1 MRHLRVSAFFKEDE
15 PLEIHWLVG
24 LEQDADGSWLLRVV
38 TRGLRSGRVRVWPLP
53 IGLFPLISLGLRF
66 EDGLLLDTQSSGVF
80 HRVLISN
87 LANGV
92 EVTSAD
98 IPTGLYPFFGHQGG
112 VQRVIRYEIDGERIF
127 VPTMELVRYLLLH
140 NKTLANA
147 VMVPG
152 QLMTLYQFEPLG
164 IYEELT
170 LRFTSD
176 MPMRSISKSFAL
188 EFAWLAIH
196 PEGRRTWDSVYT
208 KSAGQQYVSLDLP
221 DVPESELA
229 FRGVRQGA
237 DWLVLEIIHLTGRS
251 SPCLRLRYGH
261 PSFRRPSDT
270 VSITPEGGFRKPKVC
285 QQESDVEISTAEEGT
300 RVAAGQLAI
309 EVGTK
314 SREFT
319 IKVPIKKIWRETGRS
334 RHSVN
339 DKSPTE
345 DNVVTGGAVTNRP
358 LFKGGV
364 SRESRGAP
372 IPPLEFRTL
381 ESYPWDVAG
390 DLQALAETIEMMA
403 GLISDTEI
411 SMSLC
416 RLKPGRAFSTIG
428 RRPRCCLVTLI
439 NVTGK
444 PPVVLVDVDR
454 GGEWA
459 LSTMVLSFLEPAPF
473 SDIDMH
479 VKTVLDTMVDNG
491 GHWDSFADS
500 ALREVCVCR
509 RLPKILPKRG
519 GKEDSRYRTT
529 WAYRLAIKL
538 GLPFSGADKKL
549 LHNSYSG
556 AVAPTPDGF
565 QG

>member
-1 MRHLRVSAFFKEDE
+1 MRRLTVSAFCEVDE

-38 TRGLRSGRVRVWPLP
+38 THGLRSGLVRMWPLP
-53 IGLFPLISLGLRF
+53 IGLFPLLSPGLRF
-66 EDGLLLDTQSSGVF
+66 EDGLLLDTQSRGGIQTAF
-80 HRVLISN
+80 ISN

-98 IPTGLYPFFGHQGG
+98 IPTGLYTFFGHQGG
-112 VQRVIRYEIDGERIF
+112 VQRIVRYETDCGEIF

-176 MPMRSISKSFAL
+176 MPVRSISKSLAL

-221 DVPESELA
+221 DVPEAQLV
-229 FRGVRQGA
+229 FRGVRQGS

-261 PSFRRPSDT
+261 PSFQRPSDT
-270 VSITPEGGFRKPKVC
+270 VLVTPEGGARKPKVS
-285 QQESDVEISTAEEGT
+285 QEEPDVEISTAEGGT
-300 RVAAGQLAI
+300 RVAAGQLAV

-319 IKVPIKKIWRETGRS
+319 IEVPIKKIWRERGMS
-334 RHSVN
+334 RHRVN
-339 DKSPTE
+339 DNSPTE
-345 DNVVTGGAVTNRP
+345 EKVVTGSPVTKKP
-358 LFKGGV
+358 LFTGGV
-364 SRESRGAP
+364 SRESRGAR
-372 IPPLEFRTL
+372 IHPLEFRTL
-381 ESYPWDVAG
+381 ESYPWDLTG

-403 GLISDTEI
+403 DLISDTEI

-428 RRPRCCLVTLI
+428 RRPRCCLVVLI
-439 NVTGK
+439 NVIDK

-459 LSTMVLSFLEPAPF
+459 LSTMVLSFLAPAPF
-473 SDIDMH
+473 ADIDAH
-479 VKTVLDTMVDNG
+479 VKTVLDSMVDNG
-491 GHWDSFADS
+491 GHWDSCAHS
-500 ALREVCVCR
+500 ALSEVCACR

-519 GKEDSRYRTT
+519 GKEESRYRAT

-538 GLPFSGADKKL
+538 GLPFSGAEKTL
-549 LHNSYSG
+549 LRNSDSG
-556 AVAPTPDGF
+556 EVAPTPDGF
-565 QG
+565 

>member
-1 MRHLRVSAFFKEDE
+1 
-15 PLEIHWLVG
+15 
-24 LEQDADGSWLLRVV
+24 
-38 TRGLRSGRVRVWPLP
+38 
-53 IGLFPLISLGLRF
+53 
-66 EDGLLLDTQSSGVF
+66 
-80 HRVLISN
+80 
-87 LANGV
+87 V

-188 EFAWLAIH
+188 EFAWLRFTPKVVGHGIAFIRN
-196 PEGRRTWDSVYT
+196 PLGSSMLVWICRTFLSQNWRFVGSGRGRL
-208 KSAGQQYVSLDLP
+208 AG
-221 DVPESELA
+221 A
-229 FRGVRQGA
+229 
-237 DWLVLEIIHLTGRS
+237 EIIHLTGRS

-345 DNVVTGGAVTNRP
+345 DNVVTGG
-358 LFKGGV
+358 
-364 SRESRGAP
+364 
-372 IPPLEFRTL
+372 
-381 ESYPWDVAG
+381 
-390 DLQALAETIEMMA
+390 Q
-403 GLISDTEI
+403 
-411 SMSLC
+411 
-416 RLKPGRAFSTIG
+416 
-428 RRPRCCLVTLI
+428 
-439 NVTGK
+439 
-444 PPVVLVDVDR
+444 
-454 GGEWA
+454 
-459 LSTMVLSFLEPAPF
+459 
-473 SDIDMH
+473 
-479 VKTVLDTMVDNG
+479 
-491 GHWDSFADS
+491 
-500 ALREVCVCR
+500 
-509 RLPKILPKRG
+509 
-519 GKEDSRYRTT
+519 
-529 WAYRLAIKL
+529 
-538 GLPFSGADKKL
+538 
-549 LHNSYSG
+549 
-556 AVAPTPDGF
+556 
-565 QG
+565 